1 MRTKLIA
8 LVTLIALLI
17 TAAGAALAAPGSA
30 ADPFITL
37 NYLTDVF
44 LPQAEKDIEKY
55 AQKAFTNAG
64 KDAFDRLDSLAG
76 NYLAQSGGGSLADTF
91 LPVTLYRGDRLD
103 VPAGSSLMYQSG
115 IVELTLSSGAL
126 LDVTDG
132 SVLTGGALKSAHRY
146 VAAENTACSIT
157 AVSDAA
163 YVSVRGNYYLGATGM
178 IHSPFTDIQES
189 DWFYPY
195 VRYAWEES
203 LFNGMTPTTFGPNT
217 NMSRAMLVTVLRRIA
232 GMEHVSIPSM
242 GFSDVPN
249 DTWYADAVNWAAAA
263 NIVDTGSSFRPN
275 ANATREELAD
285 MLYRFAKYF
294 MGADM
299 PAGDL
304 SGYTDASK
312 VSSFAQASMSWAVGQ
327 GVINGMTPTTLEPR
341 STVTRAQVATMLQ
354 RFLNLY

>member
-8 LVTLIALLI
+8 VVTLIALLI

-44 LPQAEKDIEKY
+44 LPQAEKDIAEY
-55 AQKAFTNAG
+55 AEKAFEDAG
-64 KDAFDRLDSLAG
+64 EDAFDRLDSLAG
-76 NYLAQSGGGSLADTF
+76 NYLAQGGGGSVADTF
-91 LPVTLYRGDRLD
+91 LSVTLYRDDRLD
-103 VPAGSSLMYQSG
+103 VPAGSSLIYQAG
-115 IVELTLSSGAL
+115 ILELSLGSGAL
-126 LDVTDG
+126 VDITDG
-132 SVLTGGALKSAHRY
+132 SLLTGGALKPGHRY
-146 VAAENTACSIT
+146 VAAEDTACSVT
-157 AVSDAA
+157 AVSDAV
-163 YVSVRGNYYLGATGM
+163 YVSVRGYYNLDASGL

-203 LFNGMTPTTFGPNT
+203 LFNGMTATTFGPNT

-232 GMEHVSIPSM
+232 RMEHISIPSM
-242 GFSDVPN
+242 GFTDVA
-249 DTWYADAVNWAAAA
+249 DSAWYADAVNWAAAV
-263 NIVDTGSSFRPN
+263 NIVDTGSSFRPD

-304 SGYTDASK
+304 SGYTDAGK
-312 VSSFAQASMSWAVGQ
+312 VSSFARDAVSWAVGQ
-327 GVINGMTPTTLEPR
+327 GIITGMTPTTLEPR